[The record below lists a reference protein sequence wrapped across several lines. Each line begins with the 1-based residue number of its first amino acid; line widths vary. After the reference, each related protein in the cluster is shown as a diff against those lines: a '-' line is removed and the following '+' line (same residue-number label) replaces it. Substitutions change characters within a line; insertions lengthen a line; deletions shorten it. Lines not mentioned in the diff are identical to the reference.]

1 MITGERKIIGI
12 FGKVNSGK
20 STFINNLTKSNA
32 SIVSS
37 EEGTTTDPVKVYYE
51 IKNLG
56 KTIIYDT
63 AGFGDKSKLGKVR
76 EERSFEILDKCDLC
90 IYIIDLTLN
99 KGKESIDPIDEGFL
113 ERVESLQKKVIYI
126 ARVNEDFKKDFYL
139 PSLIYRGEEDNY
151 KVFEIIKKILNSDS
165 KKHLLGDLVKEGDRV
180 VLVIPI
186 DDQSPKERIIL
197 PQQMVIRSLL
207 DKKALIS
214 ICGPNQILELKSSLD
229 KIDLIITDSQAFKE
243 VYKIAKDEIKITSFS
258 ILFAAFKGDLDYFI
272 ESFYKIKDSKNI
284 VIYEGCFHH
293 PGEDDIARVKIPNLI
308 RKKFGDKNFSFTRN
322 RNDLKGNDIAI
333 ICGSCTK
340 TSSEVLDLINFA
352 KENGVY
358 MTNFGITIAGL
369 TDILEKVALP

>member
-1 MITGERKIIGI
+1 
-12 FGKVNSGK
+12 
-20 STFINNLTKSNA
+20 
-32 SIVSS
+32 
-37 EEGTTTDPVKVYYE
+37 
-51 IKNLG
+51 
-56 KTIIYDT
+56 
-63 AGFGDKSKLGKVR
+63 
-76 EERSFEILDKCDLC
+76 
-90 IYIIDLTLN
+90 
-99 KGKESIDPIDEGFL
+99 
-113 ERVESLQKKVIYI
+113 
-126 ARVNEDFKKDFYL
+126 
-139 PSLIYRGEEDNY
+139 
-151 KVFEIIKKILNSDS
+151 
-165 KKHLLGDLVKEGDRV
+165 
-180 VLVIPI
+180 
-186 DDQSPKERIIL
+186 
-197 PQQMVIRSLL
+197 MVIRSLL

-214 ICGPNQILELKSSLD
+214 ICGPKEILELKSSLD

-322 RNDLKGNDIAI
+322 RNDLKGNDLAI